1 MIIKIWGRREKSI
14 DNKSGEYKATDRV
27 PWFGVVKE
35 LHGSIFM
42 QAFAIGV
49 ITAIIDD
56 PYHTAEETVREISG
70 TLSDLK
76 KVWSDASILDGY
88 RQEKAL
94 SANGEP
100 REKKSLRIYHGSSK
114 SSRSILKG

>member
-1 MIIKIWGRREKSI
+1 MNHDLGK
-14 DNKSGEYKATDRV
+14 YQVTDRF
-27 PWFGVVKE
+27 PWFVDVKE
-35 LHGSIFM
+35 HEGSIVLY
-42 QAFAIGV
+42 AFAVGV

-56 PYHTAEETVREISG
+56 PYHTADQTVQEIRG

-76 KVWSDASILDGY
+76 KVWSDGSLSDSDGY

-94 SANGEP
+94 RANGEP
-100 REKKSLRIYHGSSK
+100 REKKSLRVYHGSSK